1 MIWQTNQICVEQ
13 PGFSNPT
20 QPTREFN
27 IVKITY
33 FCCEVKRI
41 FSRSFIIY
49 QLPLY
54 FYVVVIFVLSSIP
67 PDSMPDMDTRLD
79 VDKAIHFVEYAIL
92 GFLLF
97 RALFSSGRISAR
109 WSAVLALCCAVALGG
124 IDELYQ
130 SLPGRNTSVYDWISD
145 SLGAAVAIVCCL
157 VLYEKV
163 RGNLRARR
171 ARNFSS

>member
-1 MIWQTNQICVEQ
+1 
-13 PGFSNPT
+13 
-20 QPTREFN
+20 
-27 IVKITY
+27 VKW
-33 FCCEVKRI
+33 I

-67 PDSMPDMDTRLD
+67 PDSMPDIDTVWD
-79 VDKAIHFVEYAIL
+79 FDKAVHFVEYAIL

-97 RALFSSGRISAR
+97 RALLSSGRVSAR
-109 WSAVLALCCAVALGG
+109 WSGVLAICCAIALGG

-145 SLGAAVAIVCCL
+145 SLGAMVAIICCL
-157 VLYEKV
+157 ALYEKV
-163 RGNLRARR
+163 RENLRARR
-171 ARNFSS
+171 SRNFSS

>member
-1 MIWQTNQICVEQ
+1 MKQ
-13 PGFSNPT
+13 
-20 QPTREFN
+20 
-27 IVKITY
+27 
-33 FCCEVKRI
+33 I

-54 FYVVVIFVLSSIP
+54 FYLVGIFALSSIP
-67 PDSMPDMDTRLD
+67 PDSMPDIDTPSD
-79 VDKAIHFVEYAIL
+79 FDKVIHFVEYAIL

-97 RALFSSGRISAR
+97 RALFSSGRASAR

-145 SLGAAVAIVCCL
+145 SLGAIVAIICCL
-157 VLYEKV
+157 ALYEKV
-163 RGNLRARR
+163 RENLRARR
-171 ARNFSS
+171 SRNFSS